1 MRTSEERISELH
13 RRMTLMEQ
21 EKSRRRYRLEAA
33 LLCAACVVLTLLLA
47 FLISQI
53 PVRIPEGEIGGAAA
67 SIFAENEVLG
77 YIVTAF
83 LAFCLGALATIL
95 CFRLKRGTEE
105 KKGKS
110 DD

>member
-13 RRMTLMEQ
+13 RRMVQMEE
-21 EKSRRRYRLEAA
+21 EKSRRLYRVKAA
-33 LLCAACVVLTLLLA
+33 SIGAACAVLTLLLA
-47 FLISQI
+47 FLISQV